1 MRKHIITLIAFLLTI
16 VVGSLQAQNKL
27 PEGWEVR
34 FDSPSNSLSDVTFT
48 DNDGAIHLESG
59 PAHAIFY
66 RDSDELSG
74 DYKVSATFIMDKN
87 ASAHGE
93 AYGLFIGGK
102 NLQKD
107 SQQYLYFLTRRDGKY
122 LIKTRD
128 GGSTKTVT
136 GWSGSDAVKA
146 EEGSQSQTNTLAIS
160 VGSDDVSFWANGKK
174 ITSIAKSKLPDT
186 DGVAGIRVNHHL
198 TLDIT
203 DLDMTKGNQ

>member
-1 MRKHIITLIAFLLTI
+1 MKKHVVTLTTFIFVITAGILH
-16 VVGSLQAQNKL
+16 AQNKL
-27 PEGWEVR
+27 PEGWEAR
-34 FDSPSNSLSDVTFT
+34 FDSPSNSLSDIHFA

-74 DYKVSATFIMDKN
+74 NYKVSATFVMDKN

-128 GGSTKTVT
+128 GGSTKTIV
-136 GWSGSDAVKA
+136 GWTKSNDIEA
-146 EEGSQSQTNTLAIS
+146 EEGSASQTNSLGIS
-160 VGSDDVSFWANGKK
+160 VGNDNVSFWANGKK
-174 ITSIAKSKLPDT
+174 ITSIAKSKLP
-186 DGVAGIRVNHHL
+186 
-198 TLDIT
+198 
-203 DLDMTKGNQ
+203 